1 MINLRKNS
9 IVYIVSFFIFASCSK
24 NEDHLKEQSIYD
36 FNNNQISG
44 NPIVINIFEGEKV
57 IYKIESDT
65 LIDSTGNILLS
76 GGVNVKVFNDDNK
89 KINDIFSNK
98 ALVYNNSD
106 SMKAYGDVKIISVQN
121 KDELYTEKIILYN
134 KTRLVRSNDEV
145 LFVNNKDTI
154 KGVGFWSDFEMEN
167 WTIDKVSGSLNKEDK

>member
-1 MINLRKNS
+1 MKENS
-9 IVYIVSFFIFASCSK
+9 IIYIILFFIFTSCSN
-24 NEDHLKEQSIYD
+24 NENNSNEQSVYD
-36 FNNNQISG
+36 YNNNQIAGS
-44 NPIVINIFEGEKV
+44 PIIINIFEEEKI

-65 LIDSTGNILLS
+65 LIDSIGNILLS
-76 GGVNVKVFNDDNK
+76 GGVNVKVFNDDNI

-98 ALVYNNSD
+98 ALVYTGSD

-134 KTRLVRSNDEV
+134 KTRLVRSNEKV
-145 LFVNNKDTI
+145 VFVNNLDTI
-154 KGVGFWSDFEMEN
+154 RGVGFWSDFEMEN

>member
-1 MINLRKNS
+1 MTKLGKNN
-9 IVYIVSFFIFASCSK
+9 IVYIVLFFIVASCSK
-24 NEDHLKEQSIYD
+24 NEDYSKEQSIYD

-44 NPIVINIFEGEKV
+44 NPIIINIFEGEKI

-65 LIDSTGNILLS
+65 LIDSIGNILLS

-121 KDELYTEKIILYN
+121 KDELYTDKIILYN
-134 KTRLVRSNDEV
+134 KTKLVRSNGEV

>member
-1 MINLRKNS
+1 MKENS
-9 IVYIVSFFIFASCSK
+9 IIYIILFFIFTSCSN
-24 NEDHLKEQSIYD
+24 NENNSNEQSVYD
-36 FNNNQISG
+36 YNNNQIVGS
-44 NPIVINIFEGEKV
+44 PIIINIFEEEKI

-65 LIDSTGNILLS
+65 LIDSIGNILLS
-76 GGVNVKVFNDDNK
+76 GGVNVKVFNDDNI

-98 ALVYNNSD
+98 ALVYTGSD

-134 KTRLVRSNDEV
+134 KTRLVRSNEKV
-145 LFVNNKDTI
+145 VFVNNLDTI
-154 KGVGFWSDFEMEN
+154 RGIGFWSDFEMEN